1 MEIITR
7 KEAKAAGLQRYFTGK
22 PCKHGHVSGRLTSG
36 GNCQECLDRRY
47 WGDIERPQKHP
58 VPAHLRQ
65 YLMAR
70 KEAKAA
76 GLTTYFTGQ
85 PCREGH
91 VAAHWTSSAN
101 CVICERASFDLAFCC
116 NKKAPI
122 RRTEEYRAE
131 HQRKWRA
138 ANAEKERA
146 RVREYQI
153 ENKERYMEY
162 QTAYQAARRV
172 LQRKAQPPWVDVAGL
187 RAIYRDMRR
196 KNRKA
201 GKIVCHVDHIVPLKG
216 RNVCGLHVP
225 WNLRVISARENMQ
238 KGNRFET

>member
-1 MEIITR
+1 
-7 KEAKAAGLQRYFTGK
+7 
-22 PCKHGHVSGRLTSG
+22 
-36 GNCQECLDRRY
+36 
-47 WGDIERPQKHP
+47 
-58 VPAHLRQ
+58 
-65 YLMAR
+65 MAR